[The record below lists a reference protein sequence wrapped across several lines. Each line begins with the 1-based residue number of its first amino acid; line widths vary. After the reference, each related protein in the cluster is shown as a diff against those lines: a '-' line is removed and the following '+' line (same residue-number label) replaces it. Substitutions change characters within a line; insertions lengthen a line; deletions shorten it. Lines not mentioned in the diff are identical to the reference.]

1 MKAYRIRPG
10 AGIDALEE
18 FEREARAPH
27 QHELRVRIRAVSLNF
42 RDVNTARGG
51 HHKSDHFVVPCS
63 DGAGEVIEVGSD
75 VTRFR
80 VGDRVAGIF
89 FPRWIDGDPTPEK
102 SALSLAGTVD
112 GVLAEEAIFHEE
124 AVFAIPKSY
133 DFTQAACL
141 PCAGVTAWHALFVA
155 ARLKPGSVVL
165 LLGTGGVSTWALQ
178 LAKAA
183 GMEVII
189 TSSDDAKLERARAL
203 GADHTINY
211 RRAPEWDA
219 EVLRLTGN
227 LGAQLVVEV
236 GGRGTLKRSIAAA
249 RWGGTVAIIGGL
261 TGYGGELEP
270 FALIR
275 GVKHLVGILTGSRAM
290 AENLSRFVELADIRP
305 VVDRVFKFSEALD
318 AYKYLDAGRS
328 FGKVVI
334 SLDV

>member
-1 MKAYRIRPG
+1 MKAYRIQPG
-10 AGIDALEE
+10 AGIDALEK
-18 FEREARAPH
+18 FEREARSPVS
-27 QHELRVRIRAVSLNF
+27 HELRVRIRAVSLNF

-63 DGAGEVIEVGSD
+63 DGAGEVVEVGPD
-75 VTRFR
+75 VKRFR
-80 VGDRVAGIF
+80 PGDRVAGIF
-89 FPRWIDGDPTPEK
+89 FPRWIDGDPSPEK

-112 GVLAEEAIFHEE
+112 GVLAEEVIFHEE
-124 AVFAIPKSY
+124 AVFAVPKSY
-133 DFTQAACL
+133 DFIQAACL

-155 ARLKPGSVVL
+155 ARLRPGSIVL

-183 GMEVII
+183 GMEVIM

-203 GADHTINY
+203 GAAHTINY
-211 RRAPEWDA
+211 RSTPEWDA
-219 EVLRLTGN
+219 EVMRLTDKV
-227 LGAQLVVEV
+227 GADLVVEV
-236 GGRGTLKRSIAAA
+236 GGRGTLKRSVAAV

-290 AENLSRFVELADIRP
+290 AESLSRFVELANIRP

-318 AYKYLDAGRS
+318 AYKYLEAGRS

-334 SLDV
+334 SVDV